1 MTVLVVVLVCV
12 FTLILS
18 INVYH
23 WVFASEDRLYD
34 EVFATELDS
43 VTQVHGLTGDLER

>member
-1 MTVLVVVLVCV
+1 MTVFVVVLVCA

-34 EVFATELDS
+34 EAFATKQES
-43 VTQVHGLTGDLER
+43 VTQVDGLMGDLER